1 MKERTHKVV
10 IKHGYVTKTDK
21 DGVTMYAHC
30 KTTKSGKVKITWS
43 YCAPLSV
50 V

>member
-1 MKERTHKVV
+1 MSARMHKVV

-21 DGVTMYAHC
+21 NGLTMYAHC
-30 KTTKSGKVKITWS
+30 KKTKAGKVKIVWAYT
-43 YCAPLSV
+43 APLCV